1 MSDETKKPTS
11 AEIQKMIQDFAD
23 AAEKVEIAESNYR
36 SKAVEIAKAFK
47 IERYPD
53 PKQYPRHLKNFV
65 RNLLRDKLYESIRE
79 DE

>member
-36 SKAVEIAKAFK
+36 SKAVEIREISRSKA
-47 IERYPD
+47 ISP
-53 PKQYPRHLKNFV
+53 P
-65 RNLLRDKLYESIRE
+65 S
-79 DE
+79 